1 MRGALP
7 LRGDIPL
14 ACEGCGLCVECCPA
28 GAARLEPDVAGRLLV
43 HSGGGAFAE
52 AELRMGRG
60 NSGKLVTEVKRALYG
75 AAGEAELAIIDGSP
89 GLGCPVM
96 ASMNGVSLA
105 LIVTEPSVSGLS
117 DLGRLV
123 RTASSARVR
132 TAVCVN
138 RADVDRGLVPGTGR
152 AVSGARSLR
161 PRGAARDKL
170 RAESCGYALPRAG
183 GAARH
188 IPARNGAFRPE
199 YSIKGDE
206 KIMKIAVAAMGEQVS
221 GHFGHCENFNIY
233 EAENGKIVSAE
244 AVPNPGHRPGF
255 LADRGVEVIIAGGM
269 GGGAVEIFNERGVEV
284 VVGASGDSR
293 NAAEAWL
300 RGELKSTGS
309 ICHEH
314 EHAHDCGHHG

>member
-1 MRGALP
+1 MKKLLILSGKGGTGKTTTAAAFIRFAGARAAADCDVDAPNLA
-7 LRGDIPL
+7 LVTGGYARTEARDFLGSDKAKIDESLCIGCGKCAELCRFGAISRAAGGVCAVDEL

-138 RADVDRGLVPGTGR
+138 RADVDTDMAARIEDWCREQGVPFLGR
-152 AVSGARSLR
+152 VPFDPAAQRAINSGRSLADT
-161 PRGAARDKL
+161 PCPAREALHGIFL
-170 RAESCGYALPRAG
+170 RAMELLEL
-183 GAARH
+183 
-188 IPARNGAFRPE
+188 N
-199 YSIKGDE
+199 IK
-206 KIMKIAVAAMGEQVS
+206 
-221 GHFGHCENFNIY
+221 
-233 EAENGKIVSAE
+233 
-244 AVPNPGHRPGF
+244 
-255 LADRGVEVIIAGGM
+255 
-269 GGGAVEIFNERGVEV
+269 
-284 VVGASGDSR
+284 
-293 NAAEAWL
+293 
-300 RGELKSTGS
+300 
-309 ICHEH
+309 
-314 EHAHDCGHHG
+314 

>member
-1 MRGALP
+1 MKKLLILSGKGGTGKTTTAAAFIRFAGARAAADCDVDAPNLA
-7 LRGDIPL
+7 LVTGGYARTEARDFLGSDKAKIDESLCIGCGKCAELCRFGAISRASGGVCAVDEL

-138 RADVDRGLVPGTGR
+138 RADVDPEMAARIEDWCREQGVPFLGR
-152 AVSGARSLR
+152 VPFDPAAQRAINSGRSLADT
-161 PRGAARDKL
+161 PCPAREALHGIFL
-170 RAESCGYALPRAG
+170 RAMELLEL
-183 GAARH
+183 
-188 IPARNGAFRPE
+188 N
-199 YSIKGDE
+199 IK
-206 KIMKIAVAAMGEQVS
+206 
-221 GHFGHCENFNIY
+221 
-233 EAENGKIVSAE
+233 
-244 AVPNPGHRPGF
+244 
-255 LADRGVEVIIAGGM
+255 
-269 GGGAVEIFNERGVEV
+269 
-284 VVGASGDSR
+284 
-293 NAAEAWL
+293 
-300 RGELKSTGS
+300 
-309 ICHEH
+309 
-314 EHAHDCGHHG
+314 

>member
-1 MRGALP
+1 MKKLLILSGKGGTGKTTTAAAFIRFAGARAAADCDVDAPNLA
-7 LRGDIPL
+7 LVTGGYARTEARDFLGSDKAKIDENLCIGCGKCAELCRFGAISRAAGGVCAVDEL

-138 RADVDRGLVPGTGR
+138 RADVDTEMAARIEDWCREQGVPFLGR
-152 AVSGARSLR
+152 VPFDPAAQRAINSGRSLADT
-161 PRGAARDKL
+161 PCPAREALHGIFL
-170 RAESCGYALPRAG
+170 RAMELLEL
-183 GAARH
+183 
-188 IPARNGAFRPE
+188 N
-199 YSIKGDE
+199 IK
-206 KIMKIAVAAMGEQVS
+206 
-221 GHFGHCENFNIY
+221 
-233 EAENGKIVSAE
+233 
-244 AVPNPGHRPGF
+244 
-255 LADRGVEVIIAGGM
+255 
-269 GGGAVEIFNERGVEV
+269 
-284 VVGASGDSR
+284 
-293 NAAEAWL
+293 
-300 RGELKSTGS
+300 
-309 ICHEH
+309 
-314 EHAHDCGHHG
+314 

>member
-1 MRGALP
+1 MKKLLILSGKGGTGKTTTAAAFIRFAGARAAADCDVDAPNLA
-7 LRGDIPL
+7 LVTGGYARTEARDFLGSDKAKIDENLCIGCGKCAELCRFGAISRASGGVCAVDEL

-138 RADVDRGLVPGTGR
+138 RADVDTEMAARIEDWCREQGVPFLGR
-152 AVSGARSLR
+152 VPFDPAAQRAINSGRSLADT
-161 PRGAARDKL
+161 PCPAREALHGIFL
-170 RAESCGYALPRAG
+170 RAMELLEL
-183 GAARH
+183 
-188 IPARNGAFRPE
+188 N
-199 YSIKGDE
+199 IK
-206 KIMKIAVAAMGEQVS
+206 
-221 GHFGHCENFNIY
+221 
-233 EAENGKIVSAE
+233 
-244 AVPNPGHRPGF
+244 
-255 LADRGVEVIIAGGM
+255 
-269 GGGAVEIFNERGVEV
+269 
-284 VVGASGDSR
+284 
-293 NAAEAWL
+293 
-300 RGELKSTGS
+300 
-309 ICHEH
+309 
-314 EHAHDCGHHG
+314 

>member
-1 MRGALP
+1 MKKLLLLSGKGGTGKTTTAAAFIRFAGARAAADCDVDAPNLA
-7 LRGDIPL
+7 LVTGGYARTEARDFQGSDKAKIDESLCIGCGKCAELCRFGAISRAVGGVCAVDEL

-138 RADVDRGLVPGTGR
+138 RADVDPDMAARIEDWCREQGVPFLGR
-152 AVSGARSLR
+152 VPFDPAAQRAINSGRSLADT
-161 PRGAARDKL
+161 P
-170 RAESCGYALPRAG
+170 C
-183 GAARH
+183 
-188 IPARNGAFRPE
+188 PAREALDGIFLGAME
-199 YSIKGDE
+199 LLDL
-206 KIMKIAVAAMGEQVS
+206 
-221 GHFGHCENFNIY
+221 NIQ
-233 EAENGKIVSAE
+233 
-244 AVPNPGHRPGF
+244 
-255 LADRGVEVIIAGGM
+255 
-269 GGGAVEIFNERGVEV
+269 
-284 VVGASGDSR
+284 
-293 NAAEAWL
+293 
-300 RGELKSTGS
+300 
-309 ICHEH
+309 
-314 EHAHDCGHHG
+314 

>member
-1 MRGALP
+1 MKKLLILSGKGGTGKTTTAAAFIRFAGARAAADCDVDAPNLA
-7 LRGDIPL
+7 LVTGGYARTEARDFLGSDKAKIDENLCIGCGKCAELCRFGAISRAAGGVCAVDEL

-138 RADVDRGLVPGTGR
+138 RADVDTEMAARIEDWCREQGVPFLGR
-152 AVSGARSLR
+152 VPFDPAAQCAINSGRSLADT
-161 PRGAARDKL
+161 PCPAREALHGIFL
-170 RAESCGYALPRAG
+170 RATELL
-183 GAARH
+183 
-188 IPARNGAFRPE
+188 
-199 YSIKGDE
+199 DL
-206 KIMKIAVAAMGEQVS
+206 
-221 GHFGHCENFNIY
+221 NIQ
-233 EAENGKIVSAE
+233 
-244 AVPNPGHRPGF
+244 
-255 LADRGVEVIIAGGM
+255 
-269 GGGAVEIFNERGVEV
+269 
-284 VVGASGDSR
+284 
-293 NAAEAWL
+293 
-300 RGELKSTGS
+300 
-309 ICHEH
+309 
-314 EHAHDCGHHG
+314 

>member
-1 MRGALP
+1 MKKLLILSGKGGTGKTTTAAAFIRFAGARAAADCDVDAPNLA
-7 LRGDIPL
+7 LVTGGYARTEARDFLGSDKAKIDENLCIGCGKCAELCRFGAISRASGGVCAVDEL

-60 NSGKLVTEVKRALYG
+60 NSGKLVTEVKRELYG

-138 RADVDRGLVPGTGR
+138 RADVDTEMAARIEDWCREQGVPFLGR
-152 AVSGARSLR
+152 VPFDPAAQCAINSGRSLADT
-161 PRGAARDKL
+161 PCPAREALHGIFL
-170 RAESCGYALPRAG
+170 RAMELLEL
-183 GAARH
+183 
-188 IPARNGAFRPE
+188 N
-199 YSIKGDE
+199 IK
-206 KIMKIAVAAMGEQVS
+206 
-221 GHFGHCENFNIY
+221 
-233 EAENGKIVSAE
+233 
-244 AVPNPGHRPGF
+244 
-255 LADRGVEVIIAGGM
+255 
-269 GGGAVEIFNERGVEV
+269 
-284 VVGASGDSR
+284 
-293 NAAEAWL
+293 
-300 RGELKSTGS
+300 
-309 ICHEH
+309 
-314 EHAHDCGHHG
+314 

>member
-1 MRGALP
+1 MKKLLILSGKGGTGKTTTAAAFIRFAGARAAADCDVDAPNLA
-7 LRGDIPL
+7 LVTGGYARTEARDFLGSDKAKIDESLCIGCGKCAELCRFGAISRASGGVCAVDEL

-60 NSGKLVTEVKRALYG
+60 NSGKLVTEVKRALYV

-138 RADVDRGLVPGTGR
+138 RADVDTEMAARIEDWCREQGVPFLGR
-152 AVSGARSLR
+152 VPFDPAAQRAINSGRSLADT
-161 PRGAARDKL
+161 PCPAREALHGIFL
-170 RAESCGYALPRAG
+170 RAMELLEL
-183 GAARH
+183 
-188 IPARNGAFRPE
+188 N
-199 YSIKGDE
+199 IK
-206 KIMKIAVAAMGEQVS
+206 
-221 GHFGHCENFNIY
+221 
-233 EAENGKIVSAE
+233 
-244 AVPNPGHRPGF
+244 
-255 LADRGVEVIIAGGM
+255 
-269 GGGAVEIFNERGVEV
+269 
-284 VVGASGDSR
+284 
-293 NAAEAWL
+293 
-300 RGELKSTGS
+300 
-309 ICHEH
+309 
-314 EHAHDCGHHG
+314 

>member
-1 MRGALP
+1 MKKLLILSGKGGTGKTTTAAAFIRFAGARAAADCDVDAPNLA
-7 LRGDIPL
+7 LVTGGYARTKARDFLGSDKAKIDENLCIGCGKCAELCRFGAISRASGGVCAVDEL

-138 RADVDRGLVPGTGR
+138 RADVDTDMAARIEDWCREQGVPFLGR
-152 AVSGARSLR
+152 VPFDPAAQRAINSGRSLADT
-161 PRGAARDKL
+161 PCPAREALHGIFL
-170 RAESCGYALPRAG
+170 RAMELL
-183 GAARH
+183 
-188 IPARNGAFRPE
+188 
-199 YSIKGDE
+199 DL
-206 KIMKIAVAAMGEQVS
+206 
-221 GHFGHCENFNIY
+221 NIQ
-233 EAENGKIVSAE
+233 
-244 AVPNPGHRPGF
+244 
-255 LADRGVEVIIAGGM
+255 
-269 GGGAVEIFNERGVEV
+269 
-284 VVGASGDSR
+284 
-293 NAAEAWL
+293 
-300 RGELKSTGS
+300 
-309 ICHEH
+309 
-314 EHAHDCGHHG
+314 

>member
-1 MRGALP
+1 MKKLLILSGKGGTGKTTTAAAFIRFAGARAAADCDVDAPNLA
-7 LRGDIPL
+7 LVTGGYARTEARDFLGSDKAKIDENLCIGCGKCAELCRFGAISRASGGVCAVDEL

-138 RADVDRGLVPGTGR
+138 RADVDPDMAARIEDWCREQGVPFLGR
-152 AVSGARSLR
+152 VPFDPAAQRAINSGRSLADT
-161 PRGAARDKL
+161 PCPAREALHGIFL
-170 RAESCGYALPRAG
+170 RAMELLEL
-183 GAARH
+183 
-188 IPARNGAFRPE
+188 N
-199 YSIKGDE
+199 IK
-206 KIMKIAVAAMGEQVS
+206 
-221 GHFGHCENFNIY
+221 
-233 EAENGKIVSAE
+233 
-244 AVPNPGHRPGF
+244 
-255 LADRGVEVIIAGGM
+255 
-269 GGGAVEIFNERGVEV
+269 
-284 VVGASGDSR
+284 
-293 NAAEAWL
+293 
-300 RGELKSTGS
+300 
-309 ICHEH
+309 
-314 EHAHDCGHHG
+314 

>member
-1 MRGALP
+1 MKKLLILSGKGGTGKTTTAAAFIRFAGARAAADCDVDAPNLA
-7 LRGDIPL
+7 LVTGGYARTEARDFLGSDKAKIDENLCIGCGKCAELCRFGAISRASGGVCAVDEL

-28 GAARLEPDVAGRLLV
+28 GAAQLEPDVAGRLLV

-138 RADVDRGLVPGTGR
+138 RADVDTEMAARIEDWCREQGVPFLGR
-152 AVSGARSLR
+152 VPFDPAAQRAINSGRSLADT
-161 PRGAARDKL
+161 PCPAREALHGIFL
-170 RAESCGYALPRAG
+170 RAMELLEL
-183 GAARH
+183 
-188 IPARNGAFRPE
+188 N
-199 YSIKGDE
+199 IK
-206 KIMKIAVAAMGEQVS
+206 
-221 GHFGHCENFNIY
+221 
-233 EAENGKIVSAE
+233 
-244 AVPNPGHRPGF
+244 
-255 LADRGVEVIIAGGM
+255 
-269 GGGAVEIFNERGVEV
+269 
-284 VVGASGDSR
+284 
-293 NAAEAWL
+293 
-300 RGELKSTGS
+300 
-309 ICHEH
+309 
-314 EHAHDCGHHG
+314 

>member
-1 MRGALP
+1 M
-7 LRGDIPL
+7 DEL

-105 LIVTEPSVSGLS
+105 LIVTEPSVSGRS

-138 RADVDRGLVPGTGR
+138 RADVDPDMAARIEDWCREQGVPFLGR
-152 AVSGARSLR
+152 VPFDPAAQCAINSGRSLADT
-161 PRGAARDKL
+161 PCPAREALHGIFL
-170 RAESCGYALPRAG
+170 RAMELL
-183 GAARH
+183 
-188 IPARNGAFRPE
+188 
-199 YSIKGDE
+199 DL
-206 KIMKIAVAAMGEQVS
+206 
-221 GHFGHCENFNIY
+221 NIQ
-233 EAENGKIVSAE
+233 
-244 AVPNPGHRPGF
+244 
-255 LADRGVEVIIAGGM
+255 
-269 GGGAVEIFNERGVEV
+269 
-284 VVGASGDSR
+284 
-293 NAAEAWL
+293 
-300 RGELKSTGS
+300 
-309 ICHEH
+309 
-314 EHAHDCGHHG
+314 

>member
-1 MRGALP
+1 MKKLLILSGKGGTGKTTTAAAFIRFAGARAAADCDVDAPNLA
-7 LRGDIPL
+7 LVTGGYARTEARDFQGSDKAKIDESLCIGCGKCAELCRFGAISRAVGGVCAVDEL

-60 NSGKLVTEVKRALYG
+60 NSGKLVTEVKRALDG

-138 RADVDRGLVPGTGR
+138 RADVDPDMAARIEDWCREQGVPFLGR
-152 AVSGARSLR
+152 VPFDPAAQRAINSGRSLADT
-161 PRGAARDKL
+161 PCPAREALHGIFL
-170 RAESCGYALPRAG
+170 RAMELL
-183 GAARH
+183 
-188 IPARNGAFRPE
+188 
-199 YSIKGDE
+199 DL
-206 KIMKIAVAAMGEQVS
+206 
-221 GHFGHCENFNIY
+221 NIQ
-233 EAENGKIVSAE
+233 
-244 AVPNPGHRPGF
+244 
-255 LADRGVEVIIAGGM
+255 
-269 GGGAVEIFNERGVEV
+269 
-284 VVGASGDSR
+284 
-293 NAAEAWL
+293 
-300 RGELKSTGS
+300 
-309 ICHEH
+309 
-314 EHAHDCGHHG
+314 